1 MRQRRKLVGSLPR
14 VRRKV
19 VRSLLGVHRKFAENS
34 PKDCREIAGSSPKES
49 SVLPRSLHVQLEV
62 ELEHDEGNPLLASH
76 LSFLLQHLE
85 YKLNQ

>member
-34 PKDCREIAGSSPKES
+34 SKDCREIAGNQEWKPMTSSEEES
-49 SVLPRSLHVQLEV
+49 GVDVGV
-62 ELEHDEGNPLLASH
+62 FCLA
-76 LSFLLQHLE
+76 
-85 YKLNQ
+85 KVPACTAGGGTRA